1 MWLELD
7 QFVHYLRNE
16 RLYSDYT
23 IEAYR
28 NDLAQFIEFA
38 ERKNNNQTV
47 QPEEAKT
54 ILIRTFL
61 GHLLKLGLQKRSI
74 TRKLSA
80 IKSFFK
86 YLFRNELIPV
96 NPAAIV
102 SGPKLDRRLPVVL
115 SMDQARQIMVLP
127 PDDSFEGLRDR
138 AILEL
143 LYGSGLRL
151 GELLNLTL
159 DKIDFGSEL
168 LRVMGKRQK
177 ERLLP
182 LGTFARRALEA
193 YLTVRESEIG
203 RPKADSIVFV
213 NGRGDALYPLA
224 VQKMAKKYMQ
234 ELSEQRG
241 LSPHVLRHSFA
252 THLLDNGADLFAVK
266 ELLGHESLSTTQ
278 IYTHVSME
286 RLKDVYRQAHPRA
299 GEVKKS
305 EQEGKTREE

>member
-7 QFVHYLRNE
+7 QFLHYLKNE

-23 IEAYR
+23 LEAYR

-38 ERKNNNQTV
+38 ERKNNDQTV
-47 QPEEAKT
+47 EPEEVKT
-54 ILIRTFL
+54 LLIRTFL

-86 YLFRNELIPV
+86 YLFRNELIQV
-96 NPAAIV
+96 NPATIV
-102 SGPKLDRRLPVVL
+102 SGPRLDRRLPVVL
-115 SMDQARQIMVLP
+115 SMEQARQVMTLP

-151 GELLNLTL
+151 GELLALTL
-159 DKIDFGSEL
+159 EKVDFASEL
-168 LRVMGKRQK
+168 IRVMGKRQK

-182 LGTFARRALEA
+182 LGTYARRALET
-193 YLTVRESEIG
+193 YLTARESEIG
-203 RPKADSIVFV
+203 RPKANSVVFV
-213 NGRGDALYPLA
+213 NSRGEALYPLA
-224 VQKMAKKYMQ
+224 VQKMAKAYMQ

-299 GEVKKS
+299 GNVKKN
-305 EQEGKTREE
+305 EGEGNPEE